1 MGCCLTR
8 ICIYIAVS
16 CLVGWLLCDI
26 NPEKTYTWY
35 SGIWHGLFFVP
46 NLIRSWFGD
55 ALYKANYYTDAYNVW
70 WWITTVMSCVG
81 AIFGGGKRD
90 GYQ

>member
-8 ICIYIAVS
+8 ICIYIAVT

-35 SGIWHGLFFVP
+35 SAFGTDCSLFPTSLGVGL
-46 NLIRSWFGD
+46 
-55 ALYKANYYTDAYNVW
+55 AMHCTKQT
-70 WWITTVMSCVG
+70 ITPTLTTY
-81 AIFGGGKRD
+81 GGGLLP
-90 GYQ
+90 

>member
-26 NPEKTYTWY
+26 NPEKT
-35 SGIWHGLFFVP
+35 S

-81 AIFGGGKRD
+81 AIFGGGGKR
-90 GYQ
+90 YN